1 MTLDI
6 EGLRIRLFPRKFSFR
21 LEELLR
27 FRHRFRN
34 IYKST
39 LDPRKMVVVQ
49 DAADGEGGKLP
60 GY

>member
-6 EGLRIRLFPRKFSFR
+6 EGLRIRLFPREFSFR

-39 LDPRKMVVVQ
+39 LDPRKMVAVQ
-49 DAADGEGGKLP
+49 DAADGGNLLG
-60 GY
+60 